1 MTYYKINWSQFVTD
15 ASLAILAGQVG
26 APLTQSVA
34 ELRPFVA
41 SICAS
46 AGGLPV
52 SEQPLDEAARTAV
65 VLRLVNEGL
74 AHALHTANE
83 GGRRVPDNYVQT
95 AGAGMLAEIVTP
107 VTPLNLNTASVKELV
122 PLPGIG
128 PTLAA
133 RIVGERLARGAY
145 SSLDDLDRRVEGVG
159 PAIVAKIRYRVR
171 FGSPLEATNTAVPD
185 LAWLVARMPGA
196 TVWEQL
202 VAALDAVATA
212 CAADPHP
219 ATKEYQPRDFD
230 LALAEPESLADWVG
244 VLSGL
249 DYFRRLPAL
258 LQNVTTS
265 LDVCLFHIAL
275 PEPTHPTRLLLE
287 ALVAAHNR
295 GVAVRVLLDADRPED
310 PYRSSV
316 INAPAQVYLTA
327 AGIPVQFD
335 STERLLHSKYLV
347 ADGSLVILGSH
358 NWSAGSYF
366 AYDDLS
372 LVIQSVE
379 LAQTLSAR
387 FVSLWQEA
395 SERNTVVR

>member
-65 VLRLVNEGL
+65 VLRLVNEGVG
-74 AHALHTANE
+74 HALHTANE

-275 PEPTHPTRLLLE
+275 PEPTHPTRLLLA

>member
-26 APLTQSVA
+26 APLTQSVR

-52 SEQPLDEAARTAV
+52 SEQPLDEAVRTAV
-65 VLRLVNEGL
+65 VLRLVNEGV
-74 AHALHTANE
+74 AHALHTAHE

-95 AGAGMLAEIVTP
+95 AGAGMLAAIVTP
-107 VTPLNLNTASVKELV
+107 VTPLNLNAVSVKEMV

-133 RIVGERLARGAY
+133 RIVGERLARGPY

-202 VAALDAVATA
+202 VAALDAVATT

-275 PEPTHPTRLLLE
+275 PEPTHPTRLLLA

-387 FVSLWQEA
+387 FVSLWQDA
-395 SERNTVVR
+395 SERNTIAR

>member
-1 MTYYKINWSQFVTD
+1 MSYYKINWSQFVTD
-15 ASLAILAGQVG
+15 ASLSILAGQVG
-26 APLTQSVA
+26 APITQPVA

-46 AGGLPV
+46 AGGLPMT
-52 SEQPLDEAARTAV
+52 EQPLDEAARTAV
-65 VLRLVNEGL
+65 VLRLVNEAV
-74 AHALHTANE
+74 AHALHKAHK
-83 GGRRVPDNYVQT
+83 GVRRVPDNYVQT
-95 AGAGMLAEIVTP
+95 AGAGMLAEIITP
-107 VTPLNLNTASVKELV
+107 VTPLNLNTASVREMV
-122 PLPGIG
+122 HLPGIG

-133 RIVGERLARGAY
+133 RIVGERLARGPY
-145 SSLDDLDRRVEGVG
+145 SSLDDLDQRVKGVG
-159 PAIVAKIRYRVR
+159 PTAVVRLRYRVR
-171 FGSPLEATNTAVPD
+171 FGSPLEAINTAVPD
-185 LAWLVARMPGA
+185 LAVLTARMPGA

-202 VAALDAVATA
+202 VVALDAVATT
-212 CAADPHP
+212 CAADPYP
-219 ATKEYQPRDFD
+219 ATREYQPRHFD
-230 LALAEPESLADWVG
+230 LALAEPENQADWVG

-258 LQNVTTS
+258 LQNVTAS

-287 ALVAAHNR
+287 ALVAAHER

-316 INAPAQVYLTA
+316 INAAAQAYLSA
-327 AGIPVQFD
+327 ADIPVQFD

-347 ADGSLVILGSH
+347 ADGSLVIMGSH

-379 LAQTLSAR
+379 LAQTLTAR
-387 FVSLWQEA
+387 FAALWQEA
-395 SERNTVVR
+395 SERPLDG

>member
-26 APLTQSVA
+26 APLTQSVG

-52 SEQPLDEAARTAV
+52 SEQPLDEAVRTAV

-83 GGRRVPDNYVQT
+83 GGRHVPDNYVQT
-95 AGAGMLAEIVTP
+95 AGAGMLAAIVTP
-107 VTPLNLNTASVKELV
+107 VTPLNLNAVSVKEMV

-133 RIVGERLARGAY
+133 RIVGERLARGPY

-171 FGSPLEATNTAVPD
+171 FGSPLGATNTAVPD

-202 VAALDAVATA
+202 VAALDAVATT

-275 PEPTHPTRLLLE
+275 PEPTHPTRLLLA

-387 FVSLWQEA
+387 FVSLWQDA
-395 SERNTVVR
+395 SERNTIAR

>member
-26 APLTQSVA
+26 APLTQSVG

-52 SEQPLDEAARTAV
+52 SEQPLDEAVRTAV

-83 GGRRVPDNYVQT
+83 GGRHVPDNYVQT
-95 AGAGMLAEIVTP
+95 AGAGMLAAIVTP
-107 VTPLNLNTASVKELV
+107 VTPLNLNAVSVKEMV

-133 RIVGERLARGAY
+133 RIVGERLTRGPY

-171 FGSPLEATNTAVPD
+171 FGSPLGATNTAVPD

-244 VLSGL
+244 ALSGL

-275 PEPTHPTRLLLE
+275 PEPTHPTRLLLA

-387 FVSLWQEA
+387 FVSLWQDA
-395 SERNTVVR
+395 SERNTIAR

>member
-1 MTYYKINWSQFVTD
+1 MSYYKINWSQFVTD
-15 ASLAILAGQVG
+15 DSLAILAGQVG
-26 APLTQSVA
+26 APITQSVG
-34 ELRPFVA
+34 ELRPFVT
-41 SICAS
+41 SICAA

-52 SEQPLDEAARTAV
+52 TEQPLDEAARTAV
-65 VLRLVNEGL
+65 VLRLLDEGV
-74 AHALHTANE
+74 AHALHTAHE

-159 PAIVAKIRYRVR
+159 PTVVAKIRYRVR
-171 FGSPLEATNTAVPD
+171 FGSPLEATHTAVPD

-196 TVWEQL
+196 TIWEQL
-202 VAALDAVATA
+202 IAALDAVATI

-219 ATKEYQPRDFD
+219 ATKEYQPRNFD

-249 DYFRRLPAL
+249 DYFRQLPAL

-316 INAPAQVYLTA
+316 INAPAQAYLTA

-335 STERLLHSKYLV
+335 ATERLLHSKYLV

-379 LAQTLSAR
+379 LAHTLTTR
-387 FVSLWQEA
+387 FASLWQEA
-395 SERNTVVR
+395 SERNPPG

>member
-1 MTYYKINWSQFVTD
+1 M
-15 ASLAILAGQVG
+15 
-26 APLTQSVA
+26 
-34 ELRPFVA
+34 LR
-41 SICAS
+41 
-46 AGGLPV
+46 L
-52 SEQPLDEAARTAV
+52 LDEGV
-65 VLRLVNEGL
+65 
-74 AHALHTANE
+74 AHALHTAHE

-122 PLPGIG
+122 PLLGIG

-159 PAIVAKIRYRVR
+159 PTVVAKIRYRVR
-171 FGSPLEATNTAVPD
+171 FGSPLEATHTAVPD

-196 TVWEQL
+196 TIWEQL
-202 VAALDAVATA
+202 IAALDAVATI

-219 ATKEYQPRDFD
+219 ATKEYQPRNFD

-249 DYFRRLPAL
+249 DYFRQLPAL

-316 INAPAQVYLTA
+316 INAPAQAYLTA

-335 STERLLHSKYLV
+335 AAERLLHSKYLV
-347 ADGSLVILGSH
+347 ADASLVILGSH

-366 AYDDLS
+366 VYDDLS

-379 LAQTLSAR
+379 LAQTLTTR
-387 FVSLWQEA
+387 FASLWQEA
-395 SERNTVVR
+395 SERNPPG

>member
-26 APLTQSVA
+26 APLTQSVG

-65 VLRLVNEGL
+65 VLRLVNEGV

-107 VTPLNLNTASVKELV
+107 VTPLNLNIASVKELV

-133 RIVGERLARGAY
+133 RIIGERLARGAY

-171 FGSPLEATNTAVPD
+171 FGSPLAATNTAVPD

-202 VAALDAVATA
+202 VAALDAVATT

-395 SERNTVVR
+395 SERNTIVR

>member
-26 APLTQSVA
+26 APLTQSVG

-65 VLRLVNEGL
+65 VLRLVNEGVG
-74 AHALHTANE
+74 HALHTAHE

-95 AGAGMLAEIVTP
+95 AGAGMLAAIVTP

-159 PAIVAKIRYRVR
+159 SAIVAKIRYRVR

-202 VAALDAVATA
+202 VAALDAVATT

-230 LALAEPESLADWVG
+230 LALAEPESMTDWVG
-244 VLSGL
+244 ALSGL

>member
-1 MTYYKINWSQFVTD
+1 MSYYKINWSQFVTD

-26 APLTQSVA
+26 APLTQSVG

-52 SEQPLDEAARTAV
+52 SEQPLDEAVRTAV
-65 VLRLVNEGL
+65 VLRLVNEGV
-74 AHALHTANE
+74 AHALHTAHE

-95 AGAGMLAEIVTP
+95 AGAGMLAAIVTP
-107 VTPLNLNTASVKELV
+107 VTPLNLNAVSVKEMV

-133 RIVGERLARGAY
+133 RIVGERLARGPY

-202 VAALDAVATA
+202 VAALDAVATT

-275 PEPTHPTRLLLE
+275 PEPTHPTRLLLA

-387 FVSLWQEA
+387 FVSLWQDA
-395 SERNTVVR
+395 SERNTIAR

>member
-26 APLTQSVA
+26 APLTQSVG

-52 SEQPLDEAARTAV
+52 SEQPLDEAVRTAV
-65 VLRLVNEGL
+65 VLRLVNEGV
-74 AHALHTANE
+74 AHALHTAHE

-95 AGAGMLAEIVTP
+95 AGAGMLTAIVTP
-107 VTPLNLNTASVKELV
+107 VTPLNLNIASVKELV

-133 RIVGERLARGAY
+133 RIIGERLARGAY

-171 FGSPLEATNTAVPD
+171 FGSPLAATNTAVPD

-395 SERNTVVR
+395 SERNTIVR

>member
-1 MTYYKINWSQFVTD
+1 MSYYKINWSQFVTD
-15 ASLAILAGQVG
+15 DSLAILAGQVG

-41 SICAS
+41 SVCAS

-52 SEQPLDEAARTAV
+52 TEQLLDEAARTAV
-65 VLRLVNEGL
+65 VLRLVNEAV
-74 AHALHTANE
+74 AHALHKAHE
-83 GGRRVPDNYVQT
+83 GVRRVPDNYVQT

-133 RIVGERLARGAY
+133 RIVGERLARGPY
-145 SSLDDLDRRVEGVG
+145 SSLDDLDQRVKGVG
-159 PAIVAKIRYRVR
+159 PTAVVRLRYRVR

-202 VAALDAVATA
+202 VAALDAVATT

-219 ATKEYQPRDFD
+219 ATKEYQPRHFD
-230 LALAEPESLADWVG
+230 LALAEPENQADWVG

-258 LQNVTTS
+258 LQNVTAS

-316 INAPAQVYLTA
+316 INAPAQAYLTA
-327 AGIPVQFD
+327 AGILVQFD
-335 STERLLHSKYLV
+335 TTERLLHSKYLV

-379 LAQTLSAR
+379 LAQTLTAR
-387 FVSLWQEA
+387 FAALWQEA
-395 SERNTVVR
+395 SERPLDG